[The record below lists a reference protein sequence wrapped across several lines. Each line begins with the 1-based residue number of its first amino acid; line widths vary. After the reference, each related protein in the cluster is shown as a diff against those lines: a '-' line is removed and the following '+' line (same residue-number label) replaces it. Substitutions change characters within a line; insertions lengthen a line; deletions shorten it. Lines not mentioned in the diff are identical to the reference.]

1 MIKFLIQLLIEII
14 LIIILFIKNFIDK
27 KVSLILIIILLGVFL
42 LENIFINKKKY
53 QKSRK
58 MKDAIFIIFGCSI
71 LLIGIMY
78 LVGYITGFNVN
89 YKYIFKNYL
98 EKRVFIE
105 TIIIIILSEFLRR
118 EIVLF
123 KTKNKYQK
131 IIKNLLLII
140 LLVLIDCSISDI
152 SKDFKTFSQFY
163 DYFGLIIVS
172 SISKNIF
179 LNYLVDKHGINTS
192 LVYRLV
198 MDIKIFF
205 LPVTPK
211 FNVFIESAIYLIYP
225 YILYTVIYNMIED
238 KELENAKKKKHNVI
252 LDIPFYIFGIIIVM
266 LVSREF
272 TYSMIA
278 IGSGS
283 MTGEFSKGDAVIYK
297 RYDKKNST
305 ITSKKLVK
313 GDIIVFNMKDRVVVH
328 RINDIYKLYGED
340 VYITKGDANESIDNW
355 VVTQKD
361 IIGVVKKK
369 IKFIAWPS
377 VWLSENFK

>member
-27 KVSLILIIILLGVFL
+27 KVSLILIIILLGLFL

-58 MKDAIFIIFGCSI
+58 TKDAIFIIFGCSI

-131 IIKNLLLII
+131 IIKNILLII

-152 SKDFKTFSQFY
+152 SKEFKTFSQFY

-192 LVYRLV
+192 LVYRLL

-225 YILYTVIYNMIED
+225 YILYTVINNMLED

-297 RYDKKNST
+297 RYDKKDST

>member
-27 KVSLILIIILLGVFL
+27 KVSLILIVILLGLFL

-58 MKDAIFIIFGCSI
+58 TKDAIFIIFGCSI

-105 TIIIIILSEFLRR
+105 IIIIIILSEFLRR

-179 LNYLVDKHGINTS
+179 LNYLVDKHGINTC

-355 VVTQKD
+355 IVTQKD

>member
-105 TIIIIILSEFLRR
+105 TIIIILLSEFLRR
-118 EIVLF
+118 EILLL
-123 KTKNKYQK
+123 KTNNKYQK
-131 IIKNLLLII
+131 IIKNILLII

-192 LVYRLV
+192 LVYRLL

-225 YILYTVIYNMIED
+225 YILYTIIYNMLED
-238 KELENAKKKKHNVI
+238 KELENARKKKHNVI
-252 LDIPFYIFGIIIVM
+252 LDIPFYILGIVIVM

-340 VYITKGDANESIDNW
+340 VYITKGDTNESIDNW

>member
-27 KVSLILIIILLGVFL
+27 KVSLILIIILLGLFL

-58 MKDAIFIIFGCSI
+58 TKDAIFIIFGCSI

-78 LVGYITGFNVN
+78 LIGYITGFNVN

-98 EKRVFIE
+98 EKKVFIE
-105 TIIIIILSEFLRR
+105 TIIIILLSEFLRR
-118 EIVLF
+118 EILLF

-131 IIKNLLLII
+131 LIKNLLLII
-140 LLVLIDCSISDI
+140 LLVLIDCSISDV

-163 DYFGLIIVS
+163 DYFGLIIVA

-225 YILYTVIYNMIED
+225 YILYTIIYNMLED
-238 KELENAKKKKHNVI
+238 KELENARKKKHNVI

-297 RYDKKNST
+297 RYDKKDST

>member
-131 IIKNLLLII
+131 IIKNILLII

-225 YILYTVIYNMIED
+225 YILYTVIYNIIED

>member
-27 KVSLILIIILLGVFL
+27 KVSLILIIILLGLFL

-131 IIKNLLLII
+131 LIKNILLII

>member
-58 MKDAIFIIFGCSI
+58 TKDAIFIIFGCSI

-78 LVGYITGFNVN
+78 LIGYITGFNVN

-98 EKRVFIE
+98 EKKVFIE
-105 TIIIIILSEFLRR
+105 TIIIILLSEFLRR
-118 EIVLF
+118 EILLF

-131 IIKNLLLII
+131 LIKNLLLII
-140 LLVLIDCSISDI
+140 LLVLIDCSISDV

-163 DYFGLIIVS
+163 DYFGLIIVA

-179 LNYLVDKHGINTS
+179 LNYLVDKYGINTS
-192 LVYRLV
+192 LVYRLL

-225 YILYTVIYNMIED
+225 YILYTIIYNMLED
-238 KELENAKKKKHNVI
+238 KELENARKKKHNVI

-297 RYDKKNST
+297 RYDKKDST

>member
-27 KVSLILIIILLGVFL
+27 KVSLILIIILLGLFL

-78 LVGYITGFNVN
+78 LIGYITGFNVN
-89 YKYIFKNYL
+89 YKYILKNYL
-98 EKRVFIE
+98 EKKVFIE
-105 TIIIIILSEFLRR
+105 TIIIILLSEFLRR
-118 EIVLF
+118 EILLF

-131 IIKNLLLII
+131 LIKNLLLII
-140 LLVLIDCSISDI
+140 LLVLIDCSISDV

-163 DYFGLIIVS
+163 DYFGLIIVA

-179 LNYLVDKHGINTS
+179 LNYLVDKYGINTS
-192 LVYRLV
+192 LVYRLL

-225 YILYTVIYNMIED
+225 YILYTIIYNMLED
-238 KELENAKKKKHNVI
+238 KELENARKKKHNVI

-297 RYDKKNST
+297 RYDKKDST

>member
-27 KVSLILIIILLGVFL
+27 KVSLILIIILLGLFL

-58 MKDAIFIIFGCSI
+58 TKDAIFIIFGCSI

-131 IIKNLLLII
+131 IIKNILLII

-152 SKDFKTFSQFY
+152 SKEFKTFSQFY

-179 LNYLVDKHGINTS
+179 LNYLVDKYGINTS
-192 LVYRLV
+192 LVYRLL

-225 YILYTVIYNMIED
+225 YILYTVINNMLED

-297 RYDKKNST
+297 RYDKKDST

>member
-78 LVGYITGFNVN
+78 LIGYITGFNVN

-98 EKRVFIE
+98 EKKVFIE
-105 TIIIIILSEFLRR
+105 TIIIILLSEFLRR
-118 EIVLF
+118 EILLF

-131 IIKNLLLII
+131 LIKNLLLII
-140 LLVLIDCSISDI
+140 LLVLIDCSISDV

-163 DYFGLIIVS
+163 DYFGLIIVA

-179 LNYLVDKHGINTS
+179 LNYLVDKYGINTS
-192 LVYRLV
+192 LVYRLL

-297 RYDKKNST
+297 RYDKKDST

>member
-131 IIKNLLLII
+131 IIKNILLII

>member
-27 KVSLILIIILLGVFL
+27 KVSLILIVILLGLFL

-58 MKDAIFIIFGCSI
+58 TKDAIFIIFGCSI

>member
-27 KVSLILIIILLGVFL
+27 KVSLILIIILLGLFL

-58 MKDAIFIIFGCSI
+58 TKDAIFIIFGCSI

-78 LVGYITGFNVN
+78 LIGYITGFNVN

-98 EKRVFIE
+98 EKKVFIE
-105 TIIIIILSEFLRR
+105 TIIIILLSEFLRR
-118 EIVLF
+118 EILLF

-131 IIKNLLLII
+131 LIKNLLLII
-140 LLVLIDCSISDI
+140 LLVLIDCSISDV

-163 DYFGLIIVS
+163 DYFGLIIVA

-179 LNYLVDKHGINTS
+179 LNYLVDKYGINTS
-192 LVYRLV
+192 LVYRLL

-225 YILYTVIYNMIED
+225 YILYTIIYNMLED
-238 KELENAKKKKHNVI
+238 KELENARKKKHNVI

-297 RYDKKNST
+297 RYDKKDST

>member
-27 KVSLILIIILLGVFL
+27 KVSLILIIILLGLFL

-58 MKDAIFIIFGCSI
+58 TKDAIFIIFGCSI

-78 LVGYITGFNVN
+78 LIGYITGFNVN

-98 EKRVFIE
+98 EKKVFIE
-105 TIIIIILSEFLRR
+105 TIIIILLSEFLRR
-118 EIVLF
+118 EILLF

-131 IIKNLLLII
+131 LIKNLLLII
-140 LLVLIDCSISDI
+140 LLVLIDCSISDV

-179 LNYLVDKHGINTS
+179 LNYVVDKYGINTS

-225 YILYTVIYNMIED
+225 YILYTVINNMLED
-238 KELENAKKKKHNVI
+238 KELENAKKKKNNVI

-297 RYDKKNST
+297 RYDKKDST

>member
-1 MIKFLIQLLIEII
+1 
-14 LIIILFIKNFIDK
+14 
-27 KVSLILIIILLGVFL
+27 
-42 LENIFINKKKY
+42 
-53 QKSRK
+53 
-58 MKDAIFIIFGCSI
+58 
-71 LLIGIMY
+71 MY

>member
-71 LLIGIMY
+71 LLISIMY

-131 IIKNLLLII
+131 IIKNILLII

>member
-27 KVSLILIIILLGVFL
+27 KVSLILIIILLGLFL

-58 MKDAIFIIFGCSI
+58 TKDAIFIIFGCSI

-179 LNYLVDKHGINTS
+179 LNYLVDKQGINTS

-225 YILYTVIYNMIED
+225 YILYTIINNMLED
-238 KELENAKKKKHNVI
+238 KELENARKKKHNVI